1 MSTIARP
8 RVLLVEDDALVRLTL
23 ARSFHAAGFDV
34 IDAESL
40 AEGARRAREE
50 RPDVAV
56 LDMLLPDGRG
66 LQLAHILQ
74 TELKL
79 PFVFLSAYGF
89 QEMRNEADW
98 HGASQYL
105 TKPLPV
111 SRIVAA
117 AREAMLARH
126 EEPATH

>member
-1 MSTIARP
+1 MNTPPRP

-34 IDAESL
+34 IDADSL
-40 AEGARRAREE
+40 QAGARRAREE

-66 LQLAHILQ
+66 VQLALVLQ
-74 TELKL
+74 SELRL

-89 QEMRNEADW
+89 QDMRDEAKW
-98 HGASQYL
+98 NGASQYL
-105 TKPLPV
+105 TKPVPV
-111 SRIVAA
+111 SQVVAA
-117 AREAMLARH
+117 ARAAMLASVEIVAAH
-126 EEPATH
+126 